1 MSFGKTMNEK
11 VLPVIMKFVNMKGII
26 AIKDGI
32 LFTLPLTLIG
42 SIFLLIACFPFKPF
56 TDFMASTFGANWT
69 EPFFKVQ
76 GATMNIIALVSVM
89 GIAYIYAKNEGHE
102 PFSAAVIS
110 LVIFVLTT
118 TNSVSVKVEGLAD
131 PVVAGSVLPID
142 WTGGK
147 GMITAIIIGLLVGAT
162 YSWFIKKDIKIK
174 MPAGVPAGVVNA
186 FSAIIPAVSMIT
198 VAFVVYIIFKYALNT
213 TVVEWIYKIIQTPLQ
228 GMTDSVGGVIVITFT
243 IPFLWFFGVHGA
255 TVVGGIMQGILMSNT
270 LANQA
275 ILDAGKQLT
284 LENGAHIV
292 TQQFLDNFINMTGTG
307 ETIGLVLLM
316 AFVAKSAQF
325 KQLGRLSLVPGCFNI
340 NEPILFGTPIVMNP
354 IMAVPFILVPM
365 VNGLLTYAAIAT
377 NLMHP
382 FSGIMPGWTTPPI
395 ISGFL
400 IGGWR
405 AGLAQ
410 AILLCVATAIYFPFF
425 KKVDNM
431 NYANEMAAEAGNGV
445 QA

>member
-365 VNGLLTYAAIAT
+365 VMDY
-377 NLMHP
+377 
-382 FSGIMPGWTTPPI
+382 
-395 ISGFL
+395 
-400 IGGWR
+400 
-405 AGLAQ
+405 
-410 AILLCVATAIYFPFF
+410 
-425 KKVDNM
+425 
-431 NYANEMAAEAGNGV
+431 
-445 QA
+445 